1 MDPGRDLFSPTPSSP
16 VDKIRMAYNRAFVNW
31 QAYWVEAYRDQS
43 FYLNNQW
50 TPEERRYLQQEQRPD
65 YSYNLVRS
73 CVNMVQGYQRKHRH
87 SIICQAVESGSS
99 KTADIMT
106 KCMYHALRQ
115 GKGHYSISD
124 AFKGALT
131 TGIGYVGLSMD
142 YRFDPLNGDP
152 LLTFYPWNCIIPDPF
167 WSQLDWSDCD
177 YVIRRAYMSKE
188 EAISRFKNK
197 ASVIKE
203 MQGNMRD
210 ELFTFLPEQRIFQ
223 SQNLLAYTEYWEQQY
238 KEVTAFINPYNLQE
252 IEVTKDNRDQ
262 YDLIKDLPGIKS
274 YKKQKRVMKF
284 TAMLNNEMIHEDE
297 NPYNLD
303 EYPFVPIVAV
313 YEPEY
318 DLYEYKIQSLIRCIR
333 DPQIEFNKFIS
344 KISDF
349 YNSQIN
355 SGWIVKKS
363 RFDNP
368 LDFYK
373 TGQGRVIYAKAEADI
388 NADAR
393 QLDAAPIPQG
403 LFELQDILN
412 QLIMRICG
420 INEELLATADDD
432 KAGILAMLR
441 QGAGLVNLQDLFD
454 KLRQSEEIIGN
465 RLMKM
470 IQRNWTP
477 EKVFLVTK
485 QEPTAEFYSGNFGKY
500 DCVCAE
506 APLTETQQQLFF
518 TQLMNFKEMGAPI
531 SWGLL
536 LDNYPGQGAS
546 DIIEDVKAQEQQQQ
560 QMQQQIAQAEMQ
572 DKAVI
577 NDLLMKEAA
586 LKIASA
592 QEKLAKAGDDRAM
605 STLHMAQAI
614 KDMEKTDMENI
625 NAFIDTILRLET
637 VDTLPAEQQIML
649 GKGKYQQPNP
659 QEVTDVR

>member
-65 YSYNLVRS
+65 YCFNLCRS
-73 CVNMVQGYQRKHRH
+73 IVNMIQGYQRKHRH
-87 SIICQAVESGSS
+87 SLICQPVESSSS

-106 KCMYHALRQ
+106 KCMYHALRT
-115 GKGHYSISD
+115 GKGHYVISD

-131 TGIGYVGLSMD
+131 TGIGFIRISMD

-152 LLTFYPWNCIIPDPF
+152 QFTFYPWNSVICDPF
-167 WSQLDWSDCD
+167 WTKLDFSDCD
-177 YVIRRAYMSKE
+177 YILMRSYMSKD
-188 EAISRFKNK
+188 EAISRFPEKK
-197 ASVIKE
+197 KMLEE

-210 ELFTFLPEQRIFQ
+210 ELFTFLPQQRIFQ

-238 KEVTAFINPYNLQE
+238 KEVTAFINPVTLQE
-252 IEVTKDNRDQ
+252 IEVNKDNREQ
-262 YDLIKDLPGIKS
+262 FNLIKDMPGVKS
-274 YKKQKRVMKF
+274 YKKQKRVIKYTGMI
-284 TAMLNNEMIHEDE
+284 NNELVHEDE

-303 EYPFVPIVAV
+303 EYCFIPVVAL

-318 DLYEYKIQSLIRCIR
+318 DLYQYKLQSIIRPIR
-333 DPQIEFNKFIS
+333 DPQIEFNKFVS

-349 YNSQIN
+349 FNSQIN
-355 SGWIVKKS
+355 TGWIVKKS
-363 RFDNP
+363 KFDNP

-373 TGQGRVIYAKAEADI
+373 TGQGRVIYAKNEADI
-388 NADAR
+388 MGDAR
-393 QLDAAPIPQG
+393 QLDARPIPAGLMELQG
-403 LFELQDILN
+403 LYN
-412 QLIMRICG
+412 NLIMRVVG
-420 INEELLATADDD
+420 VNEELLAAADDD

-441 QGAGLVNLQDLFD
+441 QGAALVNLQDLFD
-454 KLRQSEEIIGN
+454 NLRQSEEIVGN

-485 QEPTAEFYSGNFGKY
+485 EQPTPEFFSGTFGKY
-500 DCVCAE
+500 DCVTAE

-518 TQLMNFKEMGAPI
+518 SQLMQFKEMGAPI

-536 LDNYPGQGAS
+536 LSKYPGQGAQE
-546 DIIEDVKAQEQQQQ
+546 ILEDVEKQEQMQQQQ
-560 QMQQQIAQAEMQ
+560 QQQIAQAEMQ

-577 NDLLMKEAA
+577 NDLLMKEGMAK
-586 LKIASA
+586 LASA
-592 QEKLAKAGDDRAM
+592 KEKLAKAEDDRALA
-605 STLHMAQAI
+605 TLHRAQAA
-614 KDMEKTDMENI
+614 KDLETVEMQNI
-625 NAFIDTILRLET
+625 NAFIDTIVKLEK
-637 VDTLPAEQQIML
+637 VDSFPEQLKQA
-649 GKGKYQQPNP
+649 QT
-659 QEVTDVR
+659 EVQDVR